1 VYDVHHAHLEGVP
14 CGRNHD
20 PETAVV
26 AVLFAGQVAVALVSV
41 LAVALWGGTVA
52 AVSFEG

>member
-1 VYDVHHAHLEGVP
+1 MYDVHHAHLEGVP